1 MQARGYKQDSN
12 GDLFVP
18 KDGKN
23 GQNGGATAAATKNN
37 GAAAMNPTVAA
48 PPIIAIALPL
58 TLRTRPHVKGSAT
71 SWMPTRKF
79 CPPKV

>member
-18 KDGKN
+18 EDGKN

-48 PPIIAIALPL
+48 ASQDYGRRSRRLSQLPC
-58 TLRTRPHVKGSAT
+58 RSPCERGR
-71 SWMPTRKF
+71 M
-79 CPPKV
+79 